1 MVGDLDDCGDR
12 RRRADVEHGALSQL
26 QGHTFSAAP
35 AFLVHYFDRAFH
47 LAHHCLLPGCT
58 ADHGRLLCGNGAGP
72 AYGPALSSPPGLAS
86 RQNMT
91 ASQETVRVAI
101 AGASSLLGKELRQAL
116 EDSSFPA
123 GDVRLLDEE
132 FLAGTLT
139 ESGGEP
145 ALIETVSEDSFE
157 RVRFAFFTGSREF
170 SKRHAPEARRAGAV
184 VIDLSGGLGAEPGA
198 RTWTPALDAVLR
210 PSTDGVP
217 AGQRGDLFV
226 VPSAPADV
234 AISISAALAP
244 AGLRRLAL
252 TFLQPVSER
261 GQEAIEELEGQVV
274 KLLSFQPVPQAV
286 FDTQVGFNLLPSYG
300 PESGEKLADAR
311 TRIEDESRRYLA
323 GRAPLPAIMLI
334 QAPVFYSHAF
344 TAYAEF
350 QSAPGLEDMAG
361 RLQRAGLKIVNKGD
375 EAPTN
380 VNVAGQARPVLGQP
394 DRAAGVETGVWLWG
408 AADNL
413 RVPAATAV
421 SIAEKLLAS

>member
-1 MVGDLDDCGDR
+1 
-12 RRRADVEHGALSQL
+12 
-26 QGHTFSAAP
+26 
-35 AFLVHYFDRAFH
+35 
-47 LAHHCLLPGCT
+47 
-58 ADHGRLLCGNGAGP
+58 
-72 AYGPALSSPPGLAS
+72 
-86 RQNMT
+86 MT

-394 DRAAGVETGVWLWG
+394 DRAAGIETGVWLWG